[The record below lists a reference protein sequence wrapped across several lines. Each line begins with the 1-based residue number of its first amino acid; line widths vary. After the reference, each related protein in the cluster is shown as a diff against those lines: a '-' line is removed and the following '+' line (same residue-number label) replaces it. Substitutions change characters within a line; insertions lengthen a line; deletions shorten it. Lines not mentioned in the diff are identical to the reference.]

1 MREKAGESIPD
12 QKQEVARIIAL
23 IEDGKKD
30 IAASKAR
37 KDSAQTA
44 YDAIKSK
51 LTAVRTSRRD
61 AINEAL
67 TAISRFREAFKK
79 KADLEN
85 RIERSKNRHKQLLAQ
100 LAAIRE
106 RGASSVGIDNYFFWV
121 VRFVLGKMVVGKI
134 IDSKD
139 NLLTKC
145 LYNDAPCS
153 SAAIDA
159 ALNVIFDLTVLT
171 MGIQGKS
178 KHPRFLIHDGP
189 RVADVSTS
197 IYHRYFEFA
206 DDLEDRANGNPN
218 FQYIITTTEPPPERF
233 RDEKFLRLEL
243 NAATPEGRLLKCDL
257 RG

>member
-1 MREKAGESIPD
+1 M
-12 QKQEVARIIAL
+12 
-23 IEDGKKD
+23 
-30 IAASKAR
+30 
-37 KDSAQTA
+37 
-44 YDAIKSK
+44 
-51 LTAVRTSRRD
+51 
-61 AINEAL
+61 
-67 TAISRFREAFKK
+67 
-79 KADLEN
+79 EN
-85 RIERSKNRHKQLLAQ
+85 RIEQSKNRHKQLLAQ

-121 VRFVLGKMVVGKI
+121 VRFVVGKMVVGKI

-189 RVADVSTS
+189 RVADVSTP
-197 IYHRYFEFA
+197 IYYRYFEFA
-206 DDLEDRANGNPN
+206 EDLEDRANGNPN

-233 RDEKFLRLEL
+233 RDKKKYLCLEL

>member
-1 MREKAGESIPD
+1 M
-12 QKQEVARIIAL
+12 
-23 IEDGKKD
+23 
-30 IAASKAR
+30 
-37 KDSAQTA
+37 
-44 YDAIKSK
+44 
-51 LTAVRTSRRD
+51 
-61 AINEAL
+61 
-67 TAISRFREAFKK
+67 
-79 KADLEN
+79 
-85 RIERSKNRHKQLLAQ
+85 
-100 LAAIRE
+100 
-106 RGASSVGIDNYFFWV
+106 
-121 VRFVLGKMVVGKI
+121 
-134 IDSKD
+134 
-139 NLLTKC
+139 LTKC

-178 KHPRFLIHDGP
+178 RHPRFLIHDGP

-206 DDLEDRANGNPN
+206 EDLEKRANGNPN

-233 RDEKFLRLEL
+233 RDKKKYLCLEL